1 MGDIT
6 ELLVEA
12 AADLLAARGFGGLR
26 MIEVASRAGV
36 SRQTVYNEFGNKE
49 GLVQAVAARKTE
61 EYLSGVATRLKDDP
75 DPWEAMRSAFRF
87 TFEQTEKD
95 RLVSAV
101 LTGQDAE
108 DLLPFITIRGHPI
121 LFHATEVVE
130 RHLSDH
136 FPGRH
141 VRLTAETTVRLAL
154 SHLLMPSGDLDSA
167 MDAVVGVAKATLEH

>member
-1 MGDIT
+1 
-6 ELLVEA
+6 
-12 AADLLAARGFGGLR
+12 
-26 MIEVASRAGV
+26 
-36 SRQTVYNEFGNKE
+36 
-49 GLVQAVAARKTE
+49 
-61 EYLSGVATRLKDDP
+61 
-75 DPWEAMRSAFRF
+75 MRSAFRF

-108 DLLPFITIRGHPI
+108 DLLPFLTTRGHPV
-121 LFHATEVVE
+121 LFQATEVVE

-154 SHLLMPSGDLDSA
+154 SHLLMPSGDLDGA
-167 MDAVVGVAKATLEH
+167 MDAVVRVARVTMDA

>member
-1 MGDIT
+1 
-6 ELLVEA
+6 V
-12 AADLLAARGFGGLR
+12 
-26 MIEVASRAGV
+26 
-36 SRQTVYNEFGNKE
+36 
-49 GLVQAVAARKTE
+49 
-61 EYLSGVATRLKDDP
+61 TRLKQDP
-75 DPWEAMRSAFRF
+75 DPWQAMRSAFRF

-108 DLLPFITIRGHPI
+108 DLLPFLTTRGHPV

-130 RHLSDH
+130 RHLSEH

-167 MDAVVGVAKATLEH
+167 IDAVVTVARATLEA